1 MLMSFQNS
9 EAYTLEGDKVWS
21 HVGLLN
27 SKDKSQL
34 EERLKRVPAPDKG
47 PEYPLAAPPKSAI
60 GRLSIGGTR
69 SISPAPA
76 SASRLVMPMSPPRSA
91 SPALSQTS
99 RTTSPAPGSGP
110 GVRVAGPGTTGI
122 GRPKSMLPSRLGPTR
137 GRPASIMQRPTP
149 VTTHAEYE
157 EQPKQYATNGHS
169 TTPSISYPTETA
181 DDITL
186 VISNILSNDPGRS
199 VDALK
204 KIQKVMETTPDN
216 GKADPKY
223 QDLAEHTEGLIE
235 TVTLQMSHVFEH
247 PDDIIDPANFRLAK
261 HLIQTLNAFCDHPLF
276 VQSLPVDIITSLL
289 EELTLRL
296 LVTDDSTDPKVK
308 DLSKFIN
315 MILLR
320 IFTTGR
326 RISTFRSVVN
336 IAYILH
342 HLTRMCPQIT
352 VSSPA
357 SNCQTIPSEWYQRR
371 ITRSQSRGARP
382 QMHLETGP

>member
-1 MLMSFQNS
+1 MSFQHS
-9 EAYTLEGDKVWS
+9 EAYTLEGDKIWS
-21 HVGLLN
+21 HVGILN
-27 SKDKSQL
+27 PKDKSQL
-34 EERLKRVPAPDKG
+34 EERLKRVPGPDKV
-47 PEYPLAAPPKSAI
+47 PDSPLAAPPKSAI
-60 GRLSIGGTR
+60 GRLTIGGTR
-69 SISPAPA
+69 SISPAPL
-76 SASRLVMPMSPPRSA
+76 SASRLAKPMSPPRAA

-99 RTTSPAPGSGP
+99 RTTSPSSGP
-110 GVRVAGPGTTGI
+110 VARLAGPGATGI

-137 GRPASIMQRPTP
+137 GRPASIVQRPIH

-157 EQPKQYATNGHS
+157 EQPKQYETNGHS
-169 TTPSISYPTETA
+169 TAPSTSYPMESA
-181 DDITL
+181 EDVTL

-204 KIQKVMETTPDN
+204 KIQKVMEATPDN
-216 GKADPKY
+216 SRADPKY

-247 PDDIIDPANFRLAK
+247 PDDILDPANFRLAK

-320 IFTTGR
+320 IFATGR
-326 RISTFRSVVN
+326 RISIFRSVIIIV
-336 IAYILH
+336 YILSN
-342 HLTRMCPQIT
+342 LTGMSPQSP

-357 SNCQTIPSEWYQRR
+357 SNCQTIPSEWYQCR
-371 ITRSQSRGARP
+371 ITRSQSRRARP
-382 QMHLETGP
+382 

>member
-1 MLMSFQNS
+1 MLMSSQHS
-9 EAYTLEGDKVWS
+9 EAYALEGDKIWS
-21 HVGLLN
+21 HVGVL
-27 SKDKSQL
+27 SPKDKSQL
-34 EERLKRVPAPDKG
+34 EERLKRVPGPDKG
-47 PEYPLAAPPKSAI
+47 PDSPLVAPPKSAI
-60 GRLSIGGTR
+60 GRLSIGGSR
-69 SISPAPA
+69 SISPAPL
-76 SASRLVMPMSPPRSA
+76 SASRLARPVSPPRAA

-99 RTTSPAPGSGP
+99 RTTSPAPAPGSGP
-110 GVRVAGPGTTGI
+110 GTRLAGPGAIGI
-122 GRPKSMLPSRLGPTR
+122 GRPKTLLPSRLGPTR
-137 GRPASIMQRPTP
+137 GRPASIVQRPTP
-149 VTTHAEYE
+149 VITHAEYAG
-157 EQPKQYATNGHS
+157 QPKQYETNGHS
-169 TTPSISYPTETA
+169 TTSSTSYPVDSAE
-181 DDITL
+181 DVTL

-204 KIQKVMETTPDN
+204 KIQKVMEATPDN

-247 PDDIIDPANFRLAK
+247 PDDILDPANFRLAK

-320 IFTTGR
+320 IFATGR
-326 RISTFRSVVN
+326 RISIFRSV
-336 IAYILH
+336 IHITYILH
-342 HLTRMCPQIT
+342 KPDRD
-352 VSSPA
+352 VSIEHCFFSCFKL
-357 SNCQTIPSEWYQRR
+357 SNH
-371 ITRSQSRGARP
+371 SQ
-382 QMHLETGP
+382 

>member
-1 MLMSFQNS
+1 
-9 EAYTLEGDKVWS
+9 
-21 HVGLLN
+21 
-27 SKDKSQL
+27 
-34 EERLKRVPAPDKG
+34 
-47 PEYPLAAPPKSAI
+47 
-60 GRLSIGGTR
+60 
-69 SISPAPA
+69 
-76 SASRLVMPMSPPRSA
+76 
-91 SPALSQTS
+91 
-99 RTTSPAPGSGP
+99 
-110 GVRVAGPGTTGI
+110 
-122 GRPKSMLPSRLGPTR
+122 
-137 GRPASIMQRPTP
+137 MQRPTP
-149 VTTHAEYE
+149 VTSAAEYE
-157 EQPKQYATNGHS
+157 ARPQQYATNGHS
-169 TTPSISYPTETA
+169 KAPSTSYPIETA
-181 DDITL
+181 EDVTL

-204 KIQKVMETTPDN
+204 KIQKIMETTPDN

-247 PDDIIDPANFRLAK
+247 PDDIVDPANFRLAK

-326 RISTFRSVVN
+326 RISIFRSAIN
-336 IAYILH
+336 IVYILH
-342 HLTRMCPQIT
+342 SLIRMCLQST
-352 VSSPA
+352 VPSPA
-357 SNCQTIPSEWYQRR
+357 SNCQTIPSEWYQHR
-371 ITRSQSRGARP
+371 ITRSQSRRARP
-382 QMHLETGP
+382 QVHLETRP